1 MDAGLNTK
9 IKPPNQKGMSM
20 NTKLQELVKQA
31 TTVMVGRGEF
41 AGKEFHDFDKEKFA
55 LIIIRECANI
65 ADDNFNAGF
74 CPVGNFILEHFGVE
88 E

>member
-1 MDAGLNTK
+1 
-9 IKPPNQKGMSM
+9 M

-31 TTVMVGRGEF
+31 TNVIVPTEGEF

-74 CPVGNFILEHFGVE
+74 CPVGNYILEHFGVE